1 MLFSQFAPDTRQ
13 AINLASN
20 EASAM
25 NAPCVDAGHL
35 LLGALL
41 ADEQAEGRPLGAPPM
56 DPSHVRAMLARRR
69 SDSGDHQQSETFSDA
84 AMRIMRA
91 AKRSCGARQAGL
103 RDLWQALLENAT
115 EEVQE
120 IIHAAHCDADD
131 LMAAAATGET
141 SPSPTVVA
149 KQKPAA
155 GDQDADPAR
164 YLIDLNEQARAGEL
178 PRMVGRQRELTEM
191 MEALCRW
198 QKNTPVLVGPP
209 GVGKTAIVEGFAQ
222 RLISDEVP
230 DQLRGWEVLALDLT
244 ALMAGTRYRG
254 EFEDRMNTVLEHL
267 QADQRRV
274 LFIDEM
280 HSLLGTGSADGALDA
295 ATIFKPALARG
306 QIKLIGAT
314 TAAEYEKHMHR
325 DAAFERR
332 LQPVRV
338 DEPTVAEAC
347 EIAAGAAARLAA
359 HHRVQITE
367 QAVSAAAALSDRYV
381 SARRLPDKA
390 IDALDQA
397 AARLAVAAG
406 PQQTVDEQAVAEII
420 SRWTGVPL
428 GHLTD
433 DETRRLSTLRNRL
446 SERVIGQTDAV
457 SVVARAVR
465 RARAGLSDPRRPTAS
480 FLFVG
485 PTGVGKTELAKTLAA
500 HLFGS
505 EDSMIRLDMSEY
517 MEKHSVSRLIGAP
530 PGYVGHGEA
539 GQLTEPVR
547 RRPYSVLLLDEIEK
561 AHPDVLN
568 LLLQVFEDG
577 RLTDSGGR
585 TVDFRQT
592 IIIMTSNLGARE
604 IASTKRFGFAET
616 SDDRS
621 VEDIKSQVMTELK
634 RQLRPELLNRIDD
647 ILVFQ
652 RLTQEELREVVDLML
667 ARLHEQLAEREITLT
682 VTDAAKDAIVAEG
695 YDPAMG
701 ARPLRRVIQRRVED
715 NLADLLL
722 GGLHAGA
729 CIIVGTD
736 DEQNITVSVQ
746 ATSEV
751 CA

>member
-41 ADEQAEGRPLGAPPM
+41 ADEQAQGRPLGAPPM
-56 DPSHVRAMLARRR
+56 DPAHVRAMLARRR
-69 SDSGDHQQSETFSDA
+69 HDIGDRAPAETFSDA

-91 AKRSCGARQAGL
+91 TKQNCGDRQAGL
-103 RDLWQALLENAT
+103 RDLWQALLQNAT

-120 IIHAAHCDADD
+120 IIHAAHCDAED
-131 LMAAAATGET
+131 LMAAAAADDRT
-141 SPSPTVVA
+141 PSPTVVA

-155 GDQDADPAR
+155 AEQDADPAR
-164 YLIDLNEQARAGEL
+164 YLIDLNERARGGEL

-222 RLISDEVP
+222 RLVADDVP

-244 ALMAGTRYRG
+244 SLMAGTRYRG
-254 EFEDRMNTVLEHL
+254 EFEDRMNTVLDHL
-267 QADQRRV
+267 QADARRV

-314 TAAEYEKHMHR
+314 TAAEYERYMHR

-338 DEPTVAEAC
+338 EEPTVAEAR
-347 EIAAGAAARLAA
+347 EIAAGAAARLAD

-367 QAVSAAAALSDRYV
+367 RSVSAAVALTDRYV

-406 PQQTVDEQAVAEII
+406 SQQIVDEQAVAEIV

-433 DETRRLSTLRNRL
+433 DETRRLSSLRDRL
-446 SERVIGQTDAV
+446 SERVIGQPDAV

-485 PTGVGKTELAKTLAA
+485 PTGVGKTELARALAVEVLGDEEA
-500 HLFGS
+500 MVRF
-505 EDSMIRLDMSEY
+505 DMSEH
-517 MEKHSVSRLIGAP
+517 MEKHTVSRLIGAP
-530 PGYVGHGEA
+530 PGYKGNDEGGRLVTALIE
-539 GQLTEPVR
+539 
-547 RRPYSVLLLDEIEK
+547 RPYSVVLLDEIEK
-561 AHPDVLN
+561 AHPDVMN
-568 LLLQVFEDG
+568 VLLQVLEDG
-577 RLTDSGGR
+577 QLTDGR
-585 TVDFRQT
+585 GRRADFRKA
-592 IIIMTSNLGARE
+592 IVILTSNAAAEQLTRRNAGV
-604 IASTKRFGFAET
+604 GFAAADNADSRRGRVLEALG
-616 SDDRS
+616 
-621 VEDIKSQVMTELK
+621 Q
-634 RQLRPELLNRIDD
+634 QFRPELLNRLDEIVLFDA
-647 ILVFQ
+647 
-652 RLTQEELREVVDLML
+652 LRESQMLEILDLML
-667 ARLHEQLAEREITLT
+667 ADVCDRASSRDVT
-682 VTDAAKDAIVAEG
+682 VTVTAAAKQAILAQAE
-695 YDPAMG
+695 DPTN
-701 ARPLRRVIQRRVED
+701 ARPLRRHIQRVLTDPLVDALLDQPQVRQVRVSAR
-715 NLADLLL
+715 NGQLRFA
-722 GGLHAGA
+722 A
-729 CIIVGTD
+729 
-736 DEQNITVSVQ
+736 S
-746 ATSEV
+746 
-751 CA
+751 